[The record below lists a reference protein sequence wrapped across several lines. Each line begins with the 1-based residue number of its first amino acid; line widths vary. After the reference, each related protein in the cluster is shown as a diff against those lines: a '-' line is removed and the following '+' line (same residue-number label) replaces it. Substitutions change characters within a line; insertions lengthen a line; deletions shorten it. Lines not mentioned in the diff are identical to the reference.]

1 MTEASFSLLETV
13 SRDLPMYRDDP
24 ESQLASFPDGVDD
37 DALHSDQDESDSKP
51 SYAPANWLDAFTADE
66 RSHSG
71 NIAPRIA
78 SPSDDA
84 GLYQMHMKP
93 MD

>member
-13 SRDLPMYRDDP
+13 SRDLPMFRDDP
-24 ESQLASFPDGVDD
+24 DSQLSSFSDGTDD
-37 DALHSDQDESDSKP
+37 YEPHSDQDQSDASP

-84 GLYQMHMKP
+84 GLYQMHMKAI
-93 MD
+93 D